1 MDPKTK
7 EIIVHSAI
15 GVAAVATSVVFRF
28 LPGAKEKLMTVG
40 TETFKL
46 VQNAT
51 KALAESK
58 EESNV

>member
-1 MDPKTK
+1 
-7 EIIVHSAI
+7 
-15 GVAAVATSVVFRF
+15 VATSVVFRF